1 MWPLSHFE
9 KKNTF
14 YGGAAILAVGSI
26 IVKLIGALYKIPL
39 GNILSNESYTNFNTA
54 YNVYNLFLTISTAG
68 LPVALSK
75 TISEADT
82 LGRRNQIQRVF
93 RVALATFAALGLL
106 SFIAMS
112 FFGAPLAVLM
122 GDDSAVYCIW
132 ALSPSVLCVC
142 IMSAFRGY
150 YQGHS
155 NMVPTAISQII
166 EATCKLVIGLAL
178 AFLVLRTVTGVDTYK
193 QRMAAAGAIFGVS
206 VGSIIALVYM
216 VTRYL
221 RSRRRDRTLPSHD
234 RADAAGDI
242 FARLLKLAIPIT
254 LGSAAISIVT
264 IIDTKV
270 VLSLLRKMYADL
282 PELITPEALA
292 QVTEQGG
299 VDAELFMAQG
309 LKGIYDKC
317 MAIYNLPSQLMVA
330 ITASVIPAVSA
341 CLAKRDK
348 LAASR
353 TSESALHIGV
363 ILAFPMGV
371 GLFALA
377 GPIVELLFPG
387 KMDLD
392 IAGPI
397 MAALGIATIFV
408 CIMLICNS
416 ILQAHGYVNLPVLTV
431 IVGGVIKIVVNYI
444 LVGNYDINIKG
455 APIGTLCCFAAV
467 AVLDL
472 FIIKRV
478 VPLPP
483 SYTRVFLKPLIAA
496 ALMGAAA
503 WGSYGVLSN
512 FLGLGNRL
520 ATMGAIVIA
529 VVVYVVLVLALR
541 VISKEDLALM
551 PKGEKIAKI
560 LHIQ

>member
-1 MWPLSHFE
+1 M
-9 KKNTF
+9 
-14 YGGAAILAVGSI
+14 
-26 IVKLIGALYKIPL
+26 VKLIGALYKIPL
-39 GNILSNESYTNFNTA
+39 GNMLSNEAFTNFSTA

-93 RVALATFAALGLL
+93 QVALTTFAVLGLL

-122 GDDSAVYCIW
+122 GDDSAVYCIR

-150 YQGHS
+150 YQGHA
-155 NMVPTAISQII
+155 NMIPTAISQII
-166 EATCKLVIGLAL
+166 EAACKLVIGLAL
-178 AFLVLRTVTGVDTYK
+178 AFLILATFTGGDTYK

-206 VGSIIALVYM
+206 VGSIIALIYLA
-216 VTRYL
+216 TRYV
-221 RSRRRDRTLPSHD
+221 RSRRRSAALTSRDQP
-234 RADAAGDI
+234 DAAGDI

-270 VLSLLRKMYADL
+270 VLSLLRKMYTDL
-282 PELITPEALA
+282 PELITPEAYA
-292 QVTEQGG
+292 QMAEKGG

-309 LKGIYDKC
+309 LMGIYNKC
-317 MAIYNLPSQLMVA
+317 LAIYNLPSQLMVA

-348 LAASR
+348 RAASR

-363 ILAFPMGV
+363 ILAFPMGI
-371 GLFALA
+371 GIYSLA
-377 GPIVELLFPG
+377 GPIIEFLFPG
-387 KMDLD
+387 KLDLE
-392 IAGPI
+392 IAAPI
-397 MAALGIATIFV
+397 MATLGLATIFV

-416 ILQAHGYVNLPVLTV
+416 ILQAHGLVYLPVITV
-431 IVGGVIKIVVNYI
+431 IIGGIIKIAVNYM
-444 LVGNYDINIKG
+444 LVSNYEINVQG
-455 APIGTLCCFAAV
+455 ASIGTLCCFAAIALMDL
-467 AVLDL
+467 AV
-472 FIIKRV
+472 IKRV
-478 VPLPP
+478 IPLPP
-483 SYTRVFLKPLIAA
+483 RYIRVFCKPLIAA

-503 WGSYGVLSN
+503 WGSHGVLTN

-529 VVVYVVLVLALR
+529 AVVYVILVLALR
-541 VISKEDLALM
+541 VITKEDLSLM
-551 PKGEKIAKI
+551 PKGEKIAKM